1 MTLSTKAVLTSVF
14 AICWLTLTA
23 SGQALAAKNASE
35 ISGDNQS
42 RNHADN
48 TGRKLASASP
58 RVKPGEVSV
67 DQVIQGARTRLV
79 SELNARDIK
88 VSVPPIKLS
97 KDIEATCDNALKG
110 SRTAMAFAR
119 EHAVEM
125 TYWLGRYFKQMI
137 SPPVV
142 TPVALHEYH
151 LVPSNYGQNNAQ
163 LYLTDEGRLK
173 HVVDR

>member
-1 MTLSTKAVLTSVF
+1 
-14 AICWLTLTA
+14 
-23 SGQALAAKNASE
+23 
-35 ISGDNQS
+35 
-42 RNHADN
+42 
-48 TGRKLASASP
+48 
-58 RVKPGEVSV
+58 
-67 DQVIQGARTRLV
+67 VIQGARTRLV

-88 VSVPPIKLS
+88 VNVPPIKLS
-97 KDIEATCDNALKG
+97 KDIESTCDSALKG

-151 LVPSNYGQNNAQ
+151 LVPSTYGQTQTQTQTHSKAQ

>member
-1 MTLSTKAVLTSVF
+1 MILSTKAVLISVL
-14 AICWLTLTA
+14 AICWLTLTG
-23 SGQALAAKNASE
+23 SGPALAAKNASE

-42 RNHADN
+42 RDN
-48 TGRKLASASP
+48 NGRKLASAAP
-58 RVKPGEVSV
+58 RLKAGEVSV
-67 DQVIQGARTRLV
+67 DQVLQGARTRLV

-88 VSVPPIKLS
+88 VNVPAIKLS
-97 KDIEATCDNALKG
+97 KDIESTCDSALKG
-110 SRTAMAFAR
+110 SRTAMAYAR

-151 LVPSNYGQNNAQ
+151 LVPSTYGQSNAQ